1 MRLQKSVVLEYIE
14 AFIIAVALAMII
26 RLFIVQAYR
35 IPSASMLQTLQIGD
49 HILVN
54 KFLYGIRVPF
64 TDTLLI
70 PITDPQFGDVAVF
83 RYPGDPSKDY
93 IKRIIGLPGDTIE
106 LKNKILYRN
115 GSPVEEKYVNYEE
128 PELENRYIADNFGP
142 ITVPQGS
149 YFVLGDNR
157 DNSEDSRYWGF
168 VKRDAIVG
176 KAWRIYWSWASD
188 SQDSFWNR
196 IRFTRI
202 GRKIE

>member
-1 MRLQKSVVLEYIE
+1 MRLEKNVILEYIE
-14 AFIIAVALAMII
+14 AFIIAIVLAFII

-54 KFLYGIRVPF
+54 KFIYGIRIPF
-64 TDTLLI
+64 TDSILI
-70 PITDPQFGDVAVF
+70 PISNPKFGDVAVF
-83 RYPGDPSKDY
+83 RYPEDPSKDY

-106 LKNKILYRN
+106 LKNKVLYRN
-115 GSPVEEKYVNYEE
+115 GEVVKEPYVNYENPDME
-128 PELENRYIADNFGP
+128 HRYIADTFGP
-142 ITVPQGS
+142 IVVPEGS

-168 VKRDAIVG
+168 VKRDAIIG

-188 SQDSFWNR
+188 KQGSIYDKIRFNR
-196 IRFTRI
+196 I
-202 GRKIE
+202 GKKIA